1 MTKESQRSRLAGFR
15 GRVEQTGHPKT
26 GMALLRQNPGPF
38 LRLERD
44 AVGAMKARGNETDPF
59 RRPGAEGDGT
69 HAASTLAARAAMQTE
84 KFPGLG
90 VGLHLGA
97 SVASESW
104 LIFVPRFVAPHDDK
118 PRVSA
123 RGVAAEHAHVFVDR
137 LMRTAG
143 QLTLVVEPDLGIRW
157 LEQLEFHFAFARQ
170 MQPGDFVLRQCDGL
184 TFNLAVVFPAED
196 PTQRLAQLRAYRLAR
211 RVIRLVGVRPAN
223 ELDVK
228 SHLLSVAS
236 PKGSYAGERQ
246 DEDEHPEE
254 FR

>member
-90 VGLHLGA
+90 VGLH
-97 SVASESW
+97 
-104 LIFVPRFVAPHDDK
+104 PRRK
-118 PRVSA
+118 RRV
-123 RGVAAEHAHVFVDR
+123 
-137 LMRTAG
+137 
-143 QLTLVVEPDLGIRW
+143 GIRVNP
-157 LEQLEFHFAFARQ
+157 R
-170 MQPGDFVLRQCDGL
+170 P
-184 TFNLAVVFPAED
+184 AVC
-196 PTQRLAQLRAYRLAR
+196 RAAR
-211 RVIRLVGVRPAN
+211 RQTKGLRSWSRRRARTCVR
-223 ELDVK
+223 
-228 SHLLSVAS
+228 
-236 PKGSYAGERQ
+236 
-246 DEDEHPEE
+246 
-254 FR
+254 